1 MEVIECL
8 YVGRTFPAVGAPI
21 AFSLE
26 RKDGLEQFQVR
37 LSADDARKLRDDL
50 DDMLAASRQP
60 ND

>member
-1 MEVIECL
+1 MEVIECW

-26 RKDGLEQFQVR
+26 RKDGLGQFQVM
-37 LSADDARKLRDDL
+37 LSADDAKNLRDGL
-50 DDMLAASRQP
+50 NDMLAASRQP